1 MAENIILGYGRV
13 SSKDQNPDRQIE
25 SLKRYVPN
33 VRDIYIDKKSG
44 KDFERE
50 EYKKMKDRLRAGDT
64 VYIHEFDRLGRNK
77 EQILAEL
84 KDFKE
89 RGVTVRILNVPST
102 LSDFS
107 ALGNDDLQ
115 KALITAMNNMLI
127 EVLAIMAENERK
139 TILRRQREGLESAKK
154 KGVKLGR
161 PSVKKPITWDEDMK
175 AWAAGNVTAVA
186 LYRDKYKMSKSAFYK
201 LVKND
206 KQNIYTK

>member
-33 VRDIYIDKKSG
+33 ERDIYIDKKSG

-84 KDFKE
+84 KDFKD
-89 RGVTVRILNVPST
+89 RGVSVRILNVPST

-115 KALITAMNNMLI
+115 KALIAAMNNLLI

-139 TILRRQREGLESAKK
+139 TILRRQREGLEAAKK

-161 PSVKKPITWDEDMK
+161 PAVKKPISWDEDMA
-175 AWAAGNVTAVA
+175 AWAAGSVTAVS
-186 LYRDKYKMSKSAFYK
+186 LYRDKYKISKSAFYK
-201 LVKND
+201 LVKN
-206 KQNIYTK
+206 NM

>member
-1 MAENIILGYGRV
+1 MVFCMAENIILGYGRV

-33 VRDIYIDKKSG
+33 ERDIYIDKKSG
-44 KDFERE
+44 KDFARE

-77 EQILAEL
+77 EQIIAEL

-107 ALGNDDLQ
+107 SLGNDDLQ
-115 KALITAMNNMLI
+115 RSLIIAMNNMLI

-139 TILRRQREGLESAKK
+139 TILRRQREGLEAAKK

-161 PSVKKPITWDEDMK
+161 PAIKKPLTWDEDIK
-175 AWAAGNVTAVA
+175 AWEAGEVTAVS
-186 LYRDKYKMSKSAFYK
+186 LYRDKYKMSKAVFYK
-201 LVKND
+201 LVKDN
-206 KQNIYTK
+206 K

>member
-33 VRDIYIDKKSG
+33 ERDIYIDKKSG
-44 KDFERE
+44 KDFARE

-77 EQILAEL
+77 EQIIAEL

-107 ALGNDDLQ
+107 SLGNDDLQ
-115 KALITAMNNMLI
+115 RSLIIAMNNMLI

-139 TILRRQREGLESAKK
+139 TILRRQREGLEAAKK

-161 PSVKKPITWDEDMK
+161 PAIKKPLTWDEDIK
-175 AWAAGNVTAVA
+175 AWEAGEVTAVS
-186 LYRDKYKMSKSAFYK
+186 LYRDKYKMSKAVFYK
-201 LVKND
+201 LVKDN
-206 KQNIYTK
+206 K

>member
-33 VRDIYIDKKSG
+33 ERDIYIDKKSG

-139 TILRRQREGLESAKK
+139 TILRRQREGLEAAKK

-161 PSVKKPITWDEDMK
+161 PAVKKPISWDEDMA
-175 AWAAGNVTAVA
+175 AWAAGSVTAVS
-186 LYRDKYKMSKSAFYK
+186 LYRDKYKISKSAFYK
-201 LVKND
+201 LVKN
-206 KQNIYTK
+206 NM

>member
-33 VRDIYIDKKSG
+33 ERDIYIDKKSG

-139 TILRRQREGLESAKK
+139 TILRRQREGLEAAKK

-161 PSVKKPITWDEDMK
+161 PAIKKPLTWDEDIK
-175 AWAAGNVTAVA
+175 AWEAGEVTAVS
-186 LYRDKYKMSKSAFYK
+186 LYREKYKMSKAVFYK
-201 LVKND
+201 LVKDN
-206 KQNIYTK
+206 K

>member
-115 KALITAMNNMLI
+115 RSLIIAMNNMLI

-139 TILRRQREGLESAKK
+139 TILRRQREGLEAAKK

-161 PSVKKPITWDEDMK
+161 PAVKKPISWDEDMA
-175 AWAAGNVTAVA
+175 AWAAGSVTAVS
-186 LYRDKYKMSKSAFYK
+186 LYRDKYKISKSAFYK
-201 LVKND
+201 LVKN
-206 KQNIYTK
+206 NM

>member
-33 VRDIYIDKKSG
+33 ERDIYIDKKSG

-84 KDFKE
+84 KDFKD
-89 RGVTVRILNVPST
+89 RGVSVRILNVPST

-115 KALITAMNNMLI
+115 KALIAAMNNLLI

-139 TILRRQREGLESAKK
+139 TILRRQREGLEAAKK

-161 PSVKKPITWDEDMK
+161 PSVKKPASWDEDMA
-175 AWAAGNVTAVA
+175 AWAAGSVSAVS
-186 LYRDKYKMSKSAFYK
+186 LYRDKYKISKSAFYK
-201 LVKND
+201 LVKN
-206 KQNIYTK
+206 NM

>member
-33 VRDIYIDKKSG
+33 ERDIYIDKKSG
-44 KDFERE
+44 KDFARE

-77 EQILAEL
+77 EQIIAEL

-115 KALITAMNNMLI
+115 RSLIIAMNNMLI

-139 TILRRQREGLESAKK
+139 TILRRQREGLEAAKK

-161 PSVKKPITWDEDMK
+161 PAIKKPLTWDEDIK
-175 AWAAGNVTAVA
+175 AWEAGEVTAVS
-186 LYRDKYKMSKSAFYK
+186 LYRDKYKMSKAVFYK
-201 LVKND
+201 LVKDN
-206 KQNIYTK
+206 K

>member
-1 MAENIILGYGRV
+1 MVFCMAENIILGYGRV

-33 VRDIYIDKKSG
+33 ERDIYIDKKSG
-44 KDFERE
+44 KDFARE

-77 EQILAEL
+77 EQIIAEL

-115 KALITAMNNMLI
+115 RSLIIAMNNMLI

-139 TILRRQREGLESAKK
+139 TILRRQREGLEAAKK

-161 PSVKKPITWDEDMK
+161 PAIKKPLTWDEDIK
-175 AWAAGNVTAVA
+175 AWEAGEVTAVS
-186 LYRDKYKMSKSAFYK
+186 LYRDKYKMSKAVFYK
-201 LVKND
+201 LVKDN
-206 KQNIYTK
+206 K